1 MLDAQRAY
9 LQADQK
15 YTVSKG
21 KELSSLISLF
31 KALGGGWGPLEEG
44 NGSAVK
50 RHQSALTDGGPY
62 EEKGNELMKEFINS
76 LWGKKAGKA
85 AIGILAALFIIGG
98 GVTYMSGM
106 KRNWLP
112 RR

>member
-1 MLDAQRAY
+1 MILFNHGIYACF
-9 LQADQK
+9 LINFI
-15 YTVSKG
+15 G

-62 EEKGNELMKEFINS
+62 EEKGNEAHERIHQ
-76 LWGKKAGKA
+76 
-85 AIGILAALFIIGG
+85 
-98 GVTYMSGM
+98 
-106 KRNWLP
+106 
-112 RR
+112 

>member
-1 MLDAQRAY
+1 MVLKAAGEVRSSMAAIAEDHAAALTLQKGRAASHKAY
-9 LQADQK
+9 ELVRHN
-15 YTVSKG
+15 YHSGLG

-62 EEKGNELMKEFINS
+62 EEKGNEAHERIHQ
-76 LWGKKAGKA
+76 
-85 AIGILAALFIIGG
+85 
-98 GVTYMSGM
+98 
-106 KRNWLP
+106 
-112 RR
+112 